1 MKAFIAVDIG
11 GTQIRVAVFPEQGTT
26 PIQQQRIRTV
36 AEGQTAV
43 ERMIGLIE
51 ELWPTDAEVVS
62 IAIAAPGFLDPK
74 AGVVVTAPN
83 IAGWVNLPIAEII
96 RSHFHVPVY
105 LGNDANLAAMGEW
118 HFGAGR
124 GYSDILYITVSTGIG
139 GGLIAGG
146 HLVEGA
152 HGMAGELG
160 HVMAEPGGPLCGCG
174 KRGHLEAVA
183 SGTAIARYM
192 AEKIAMGLPTVF
204 APGSTPTAKETAMA
218 ANQGDSLSI
227 EAFNRAGFYLGR
239 AVADFL
245 HILNPEL
252 IIFGGGVSLSGDT
265 ILLPIRKS
273 LEEHVISPEYL
284 KNLTITRTVL
294 GDDSGLLGAFAL
306 MLSKLEQA

>member
-1 MKAFIAVDIG
+1 MRAFIAVDIG
-11 GTQIRVAVFPEQGTT
+11 GTQIRVAVFPEQSIN
-26 PIQQQRIRTV
+26 PIQEKRIRTV

-43 ERMIGLIE
+43 ERMILLIE
-51 ELWPTDAEVVS
+51 ELWPRDAEIVS

-74 AGVVVTAPN
+74 AGIVVTAPN
-83 IAGWVNLPIAEII
+83 IAGWINLPIAQII
-96 RSHFHVPVY
+96 QDRFHVPVY

-139 GGLIAGG
+139 GGIIAGG
-146 HLVEGA
+146 QLVEGA

-160 HVMAEPGGPLCGCG
+160 HVMAEPDGPLCGCG

-192 AEKIAMGLPTVF
+192 AEKIEIGIPTSF
-204 APGSTPTAKETAMA
+204 PKGSRPSARETALA
-218 ANQGDSLSI
+218 ARQGDALSI

-252 IIFGGGVSLSGDT
+252 IIFGGGVSLSGET
-265 ILLPIRKS
+265 ILAPMRKS
-273 LEEHVISPEYL
+273 LEENVISPEYL
-284 KNLTITRTVL
+284 KHLTITRTVL
-294 GDDSGLLGAFAL
+294 GDDSGLIGAYAL
-306 MLSKLEQA
+306 MLSKLKNS

>member
-1 MKAFIAVDIG
+1 
-11 GTQIRVAVFPEQGTT
+11 
-26 PIQQQRIRTV
+26 
-36 AEGQTAV
+36 
-43 ERMIGLIE
+43 MIGLIE
-51 ELWPTDAEVVS
+51 KLWPKETQVDS
-62 IAIAAPGFLDPK
+62 IGIAAPGFLDPK
-74 AGVVVTAPN
+74 TGVVVTAPN

-96 RSHFHVPVY
+96 RKRFNVPVY
-105 LGNDANLAAMGEW
+105 LGNDANLAALGEW

-124 GYSDILYITVSTGIG
+124 GYSDIIYITVSTGIG

-183 SGTAIARYM
+183 SGTAIAHYM
-192 AEKIAMGLPTVF
+192 ADKIESGAPTVF
-204 APGSTPTAKETAMA
+204 PKGSRPNAKETALA
-218 ANQGDSLSI
+218 AQQGDALSI
-227 EAFNRAGFYLGR
+227 EAFDRAGFYLGR

-265 ILLPIRKS
+265 ILAPMKRS
-273 LEEHVISPEYL
+273 LEDHVISKEYL
-284 KNLTITRTVL
+284 KDLTITRTVL
-294 GDDSGLLGAFAL
+294 GDDSGLMGAYAL
-306 MLSKLEQA
+306 MLSKLEKS

>member
-1 MKAFIAVDIG
+1 MRAFIAVDIG
-11 GTQIRVAVFPEQGTT
+11 GTQIRVAVFPEQSAI
-26 PIQQQRIRTV
+26 PIVQQRIRTV

-51 ELWPTDAEVVS
+51 KLWPKETQVDS
-62 IAIAAPGFLDPK
+62 IGIAAPGFLDPK
-74 AGVVVTAPN
+74 TGVVVTAPN

-96 RSHFHVPVY
+96 RKRFNVPVY
-105 LGNDANLAAMGEW
+105 LGNDANLAALGEW

-124 GYSDILYITVSTGIG
+124 GYSDIIYITVSTGIG

-183 SGTAIARYM
+183 SGTAIAHYM
-192 AEKIAMGLPTVF
+192 ADKIESGAPTVF
-204 APGSTPTAKETAMA
+204 PKGSRPNAKETALA
-218 ANQGDSLSI
+218 AQQGDALSI
-227 EAFNRAGFYLGR
+227 EAFDRAGFYLGR

-265 ILLPIRKS
+265 ILAPMKRS
-273 LEEHVISPEYL
+273 LEDHVISKEYL
-284 KNLTITRTVL
+284 KDLTITRTVL
-294 GDDSGLLGAFAL
+294 GDDSGLMGAYAL
-306 MLSKLEQA
+306 MLSKLEKS